1 LYSCYVGHDVFFY
14 LCCLRKACAV
24 VGSEFLALTCRTRPG
39 MGACAA
45 ALCAVGRRGGLLQ
58 GLFYFC
64 HGGRPFVVGCRKGT
78 SSAPSC
84 ASTRGASAQRLLAA
98 WPFCLRSEL
107 DTLFR
112 HDKTN
117 HPRRPLLWTRS
128 RSAVTQRTRSCVEV
142 AENSFS
148 QPLGFGFELR
158 ADAEGGGG
166 GGGFAIR
173 KRLSRGVCGCQS
185 PLLAG
190 MCGRVTSWRCCNL
203 SEKPGVL

>member
-1 LYSCYVGHDVFFY
+1 
-14 LCCLRKACAV
+14 
-24 VGSEFLALTCRTRPG
+24 
-39 MGACAA
+39 M
-45 ALCAVGRRGGLLQ
+45 Q

-117 HPRRPLLWTRS
+117 HPRRAAALDSEP
-128 RSAVTQRTRSCVEV
+128 
-142 AENSFS
+142 
-148 QPLGFGFELR
+148 
-158 ADAEGGGG
+158 
-166 GGGFAIR
+166 
-173 KRLSRGVCGCQS
+173 VCRDSKDPKLC
-185 PLLAG
+185 
-190 MCGRVTSWRCCNL
+190 
-203 SEKPGVL
+203 